1 MRWHSL
7 TSVMLAAWAM
17 GSLAH
22 GAPAAP
28 TVERSRAGNVL
39 FQLPDGW
46 RRKDG
51 ADGVTHLAPTSY
63 PAGQWYNLRFLPPKP
78 SATSL
83 QASLREQIKAACEGS
98 DDFREES
105 AVVSQHQPAGYDL
118 RMQTVSVASGEGRT
132 YFMVYVAAAG
142 DVVQPVLVATN
153 SADLYNKYQKVAEK
167 VLTGLRFCSMNRLA
181 DGDPPLTDHTVNE
194 VNDFLEWV
202 MQAPFTEAQRATVRK
217 FLVKAW
223 EGNDREEI
231 DGVTEVLK
239 ARGELAGFA
248 KEKRELARQA
258 MLPELVKQWRG
269 ESDDVA
275 KLMVRIYD
283 GAHQPIADGDP
294 PLTRQAAD
302 AALELLYFMAGQV
315 AGRGQVEPD
324 AAVREEWAKILAG
337 GYADLDDE
345 ARQGL
350 SEMPM
355 TWAALRFAWPEL
367 PEDQKQTLRE
377 QWGRDPNVK
386 QIAAAIKASNV
397 DNRSVAEIMQSIE
410 RGRAFG
416 KLSNISFQSHMKL
429 TYGYRY

>member
-1 MRWHSL
+1 MPGGCCSTANGPTAPTNRASPAATARPAETSSSASTHSAATRRATRACPSGTLIRRRFPLSLPIFTVTILQQIVSSPHRRTPMRWHSL

-202 MQAPFTEAQRATVRK
+202 MQAPFTEAQWATVRK

-248 KEKRELARQA
+248 KEKRELARQ
-258 MLPELVKQWRG
+258 
-269 ESDDVA
+269 
-275 KLMVRIYD
+275 
-283 GAHQPIADGDP
+283 
-294 PLTRQAAD
+294 
-302 AALELLYFMAGQV
+302 
-315 AGRGQVEPD
+315 
-324 AAVREEWAKILAG
+324 
-337 GYADLDDE
+337 
-345 ARQGL
+345 
-350 SEMPM
+350 
-355 TWAALRFAWPEL
+355 
-367 PEDQKQTLRE
+367 
-377 QWGRDPNVK
+377 
-386 QIAAAIKASNV
+386 
-397 DNRSVAEIMQSIE
+397 
-410 RGRAFG
+410 
-416 KLSNISFQSHMKL
+416 
-429 TYGYRY
+429 